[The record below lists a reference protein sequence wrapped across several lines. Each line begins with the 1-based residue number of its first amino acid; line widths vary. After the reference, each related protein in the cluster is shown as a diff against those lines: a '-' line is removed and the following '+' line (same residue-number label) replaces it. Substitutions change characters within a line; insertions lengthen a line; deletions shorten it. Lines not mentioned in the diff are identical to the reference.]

1 MFPMVHENTLTIL
14 CKLLLFSVAIDS
26 TRNTNIMLVTDNA
39 LFIVAESNNSLN
51 CSDKVSI
58 YSNEQ
63 S

>member
-1 MFPMVHENTLTIL
+1 
-14 CKLLLFSVAIDS
+14 
-26 TRNTNIMLVTDNA
+26 MLVTDNA